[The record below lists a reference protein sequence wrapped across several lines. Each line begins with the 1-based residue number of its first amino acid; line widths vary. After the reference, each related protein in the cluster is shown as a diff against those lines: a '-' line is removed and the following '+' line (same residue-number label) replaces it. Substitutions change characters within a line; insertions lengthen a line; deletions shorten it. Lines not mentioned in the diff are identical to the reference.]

1 MQDSI
6 TELTTTDS
14 SQSTY
19 SATALLSFTDV
30 LLLLLV
36 GVAGIADGLRIILT
50 KTDTVGSASAGGWLV
65 LLGGLLGIGIFKL
78 VTKQEIRSEQDTST
92 IHDEG
97 HFWLPVTALAMLL
110 IYIALINPLGYTLAT
125 LLFMAIYLHVFG
137 KYGVLKIATISI
149 AFALGSSWLWA
160 AMDMMLPQGIVPW
173 P

>member
-1 MQDSI
+1 MQDSV
-6 TELTTTDS
+6 TEFTATDS

-78 VTKQEIRSEQDTST
+78 VTKREIQSEQDTST
-92 IHDEG
+92 IDDEG
-97 HFWLPVTALAMLL
+97 HFWLPVAALAMLL

-125 LLFMAIYLHVFG
+125 LLFMAIYLRVFG

-160 AMDMMLPQGIVPW
+160 AMDMMLPQGILPW